1 VGALSSDGSRYRPF
15 AGNRSNYRNYCQ
27 TNRLAYANASRS
39 CLPRLAECRA
49 PSNSGARTNGT
60 PGRCTRDPWARCSWA
75 RSTCAPGADKESLR
89 GREQT
94 HARARAR
101 ADSLSR
107 VIIIRQFGPAA
118 NSLAREA
125 RIARDAG
132 EHLARIRVSLSARVQ
147 AFRRAMPSRR
157 EKIQREPERQRER
170 EFDLE
175 CSSGRAERQGK

>member
-1 VGALSSDGSRYRPF
+1 MPPDLAFRGS
-15 AGNRSNYRNYCQ
+15 
-27 TNRLAYANASRS
+27 
-39 CLPRLAECRA
+39 
-49 PSNSGARTNGT
+49 PSVARHPTVARTNGT

-94 HARARAR
+94 RARARAR

-125 RIARDAG
+125 RG
-132 EHLARIRVSLSARVQ
+132 SQGTPENTWQESACL
-147 AFRRAMPSRR
+147 SRR
-157 EKIQREPERQRER
+157 ECEPFAAR
-170 EFDLE
+170 
-175 CSSGRAERQGK
+175 CRAAGKTFGGSLKGTTKRTRVRS